1 MTGQR
6 PDSPIADVI
15 TIPKGAQEVF
25 LGLGGI
31 AFLAMIAC
39 LAAYRVF
46 GAQITSGLDEAC
58 SEAWYD
64 AGQKLATD
72 GNYVQAVEKYRK
84 AMNGNFSSEAKRL
97 DCGLA
102 IGDLLFHLKRYGEAV
117 EAYEALPQ
125 SAFTHAG
132 AYTGY
137 VTALGRMGRLDD
149 AARLGALWMAAAD
162 GEKKLDQQI
171 WARENLMRAAQT
183 KGDLDSALVY
193 GLAILD
199 LHPGHGVRAT
209 VARILIEEKK
219 LDEAR
224 THAEALVK
232 LPDNK
237 SLQRVGRQLLEQ
249 ITALQAG

>member
-1 MTGQR
+1 MTNQ
-6 PDSPIADVI
+6 PLDSPTANAMA
-15 TIPKGAQEVF
+15 IPKGAQEVF

-46 GAQITSGLDEAC
+46 GAQITAGLDEAC

-72 GNYVQAVEKYRK
+72 GNFVQAVEKYRK
-84 AMNGNFSSEAKRL
+84 AMNGNFSSEAKRFE
-97 DCGLA
+97 CGLA

-117 EAYEALPQ
+117 DAYEALPQ

-137 VTALGRMGRLDD
+137 VTALGRMGRPDD

-162 GEKKLDQQI
+162 GEKKLDQQV

-183 KGDLDSALVY
+183 KGDLDSALAY

-199 LHPGHGVRAT
+199 LDPGHGVRAA
-209 VARILIEEKK
+209 VARILIEQKK
-219 LDEAR
+219 IDDAR
-224 THAEALVK
+224 PHAEALVK
-232 LPDNK
+232 HPDNK

-249 ITALQAG
+249 ISAVQAG